1 MNEGLVLAGYVI
13 DLWEV
18 ARKVLQA
25 LCIVAVPPI
34 MLGIITRTKATFAG
48 RMGPPLLQPYHDI
61 AKLLRKDSVFSRTTT
76 WVFRAGPVIALVTAL
91 LAAALVPIGPGG
103 AIIAFDGDF
112 LVLAYLLGLA
122 RFFTMAAALDTGSA
136 FEGMGAAR
144 EATFACLAEPAFI
157 IGLLAVARATGSISL
172 SGFFGPEVAAVW
184 SRFGPTFVLVAAG
197 LFIVM
202 LAENSRV
209 PVDDP
214 STHLELT
221 MIHEVMVLDHGGP
234 ALGFIL
240 YGAAI
245 KLFVFAAML
254 TRLILPVGEPAWA
267 VWAAL
272 AIGIVAIS
280 VAIGIVESVMA
291 RLRLTHVPAF
301 LLAACMLCALGVVL
315 LVR

>member
-1 MNEGLVLAGYVI
+1 MEI
-13 DLWEV
+13 DVV
-18 ARKVLQA
+18 AIVVKIAQA
-25 LCIVAVPPI
+25 LCILVAPPL
-34 MLGIITRTKATFAG
+34 MLGIVNRTKAKFAG
-48 RMGPPLLQPYHDI
+48 RNGPPLLQPYYDI

-76 WVFRAGPVIALVTAL
+76 WVFRAGPVIGLVTAL
-91 LAAALVPIGPGG
+91 LAACLVPIGHSE
-103 AIIAFDGDF
+103 AIASFDGDF
-112 LVLAYLLGLA
+112 IVLAYLLGLS
-122 RFFTMAAALDTGSA
+122 RFATMTAALDTGSA

-157 IGLLAVARATGSISL
+157 IGLLGVARATGATSL
-172 SGFFGPEVAAVW
+172 SGFLGPEVAAVW
-184 SRFGPTFVLVAAG
+184 SKFGPTFVLVAAG
-197 LFIVM
+197 LFVVM
-202 LAENSRV
+202 LAENCRI

-214 STHLELT
+214 NTHLELT

-254 TRLILPVGEPAWA
+254 IRLVLPIGDPPWLVWLALLGGMIA
-267 VWAAL
+267 VSI
-272 AIGIVAIS
+272 AIGV
-280 VAIGIVESVMA
+280 VESVMA

>member
-1 MNEGLVLAGYVI
+1 MTGYQL
-13 DLWEV
+13 DLWQV
-18 ARKVLQA
+18 IVKVLQA
-25 LCIVAVPPI
+25 ICILVVPPI
-34 MLGIITRTKATFAG
+34 MLGIINKTKALFAG
-48 RMGPPLLQPYHDI
+48 RVGPPLLQPYYDI

-76 WVFRAGPVIALVTAL
+76 WVFRAGPVIGLVTAM
-91 LAAALVPIGPGG
+91 LAATLVPIGHGD
-103 AIIAFDGDF
+103 AIVGFDGDF
-112 LVLAYLLGLA
+112 LVLAYLLGLS

-157 IGLLAVARATGSISL
+157 IGLLGLARATGSISL
-172 SGFFGPEVAAVW
+172 SGFLGAEVGNVW
-184 SRFGPTFVLVAAG
+184 FRFGPTFVLVAAG
-197 LFIVM
+197 LFVVM
-202 LAENSRV
+202 LAENARM

-214 STHLELT
+214 NTHLELT

-240 YGAAI
+240 YGASI

-254 TRLILPVGEPAWA
+254 TRLVLPIGDPEWA
-267 VWAAL
+267 MWLAL
-272 AIGIVAIS
+272 AGGIAAIS
-280 VAIGIVESVMA
+280 VAIGVVESGMA

>member
-1 MNEGLVLAGYVI
+1 MELEVADYVI
-13 DLWEV
+13 DLG
-18 ARKVLQA
+18 AILLKLLQA
-25 LCIVAVPPI
+25 ACIVVVPPLL
-34 MLGIITRTKATFAG
+34 LGIITKTKALFAG
-48 RMGPPLLQPYHDI
+48 RVGPPVLQPYHDI
-61 AKLLRKDSVFSRTTT
+61 VKLLRKDSVFSRTTT
-76 WVFRAGPVIALVTAL
+76 WVFRAGPVVALVTAL
-91 LAAALVPIGPGG
+91 LAAALVPIGHAP
-103 AIIAFDGDF
+103 AIVAFDGDF
-112 LVLAYLLGLA
+112 LVLAYLLGLS
-122 RFFTMAAALDTGSA
+122 RFTTMVAALDTGSA

-172 SGFFGPEVAAVW
+172 SGFLGAEVANVW
-184 SRFGPTFVLVAAG
+184 FKFGPTFVLVAAG
-197 LFIVM
+197 LFVVM
-202 LAENSRV
+202 LAENCRI

-214 STHLELT
+214 NTHLELT

-254 TRLILPVGEPAWA
+254 VRLVIPVAEPGYL
-267 VWAAL
+267 VWLAL
-272 AIGIVAIS
+272 GGGLVLISIAIGV
-280 VAIGIVESVMA
+280 VESVMA
-291 RLRLTHVPAF
+291 RLRLTHIPAF